1 MKQQAGEQASE
12 SQKALIA
19 LQEELFEDG
28 CLKISRR
35 GLLKLVVG
43 GVVATAS
50 GIAALVSGTQR
61 GRDELA
67 SVLPPRP
74 PVAWK
79 DVSMNLNGSPATV
92 RVKANWTLLKVLRE
106 DLGLKGTKSGCLN
119 SECGACTVLLDD
131 LPIYACHRLAI
142 EIDGHDITT
151 IEGISNGG
159 ELSAVQQA
167 FIDEGGFQC
176 GYCAPGFVM
185 TATALLKSN
194 PNPSMDDVKEALS
207 GNICRCCNYPHI
219 TNAVLAAAQKSG

>member
-1 MKQQAGEQASE
+1 M
-12 SQKALIA
+12 
-19 LQEELFEDG
+19 
-28 CLKISRR
+28 KISRR

-50 GIAALVSGTQR
+50 GIAALVAGTQR

-67 SVLPPRP
+67 SFLPPKP

-79 DVSMNLNGSPATV
+79 DVTVNLNGSPTTV

-106 DLGLKGTKSGCLN
+106 DLGLTGTKSGCLN
-119 SECGACTVLLDD
+119 SECGACTVLLGGS
-131 LPIYACHRLAI
+131 PIYACHKLAI
-142 EIDGHDITT
+142 EMDGHDITT
-151 IEGISNGG
+151 IEGISSGG

-194 PNPSMDDVKEALS
+194 PSPSKDEITEALS
-207 GNICRCCNYPHI
+207 GTICRCCNYAHI
-219 TNAVLAAAQKSG
+219 TNAVLAAAQKGG